1 MADNL
6 SHRRMTHSE
15 KEKKSKQIAHE
26 IKVLLTA
33 ILDPVDR
40 YISDNIGHLDHMELE
55 RNVAVLKELVSSLA
69 HNEDENPFAIYPDTE
84 PKPDAPDI
92 LLAVRD
98 INIRYSLENHLAR
111 SYNIHVVTEVSDALD
126 ILEREVISLIV
137 YDSDITRENDLELCN
152 FVKTHTTYSHIPV
165 VLIFGKKKMH
175 NRIEAME
182 LRADAYVEKPF
193 STDYVNAIVQ
203 NLLEMKERLRQRY
216 ITTPWLDPSIIAITD
231 ADREFMKRIQ
241 KIISDNID
249 NSLFGV
255 DQLAE
260 HIHMSRSSLYR
271 KIKGITNYSTNS
283 FIQMERLRKAA
294 LLLMDGG
301 VRVNEV
307 CYMVGFNSSSFFTK
321 CFKKQFGILPK
332 DYK

>member
-1 MADNL
+1 MADSL
-6 SHRRMTHSE
+6 SYRRMTHPDRE
-15 KEKKSKQIAHE
+15 NKLEHIAYE
-26 IKVLLTA
+26 IKTLLTA

-40 YISDNIGHLDHMELE
+40 YISGDNDHLDLVELE
-55 RNVAVLKELVSSLA
+55 RNTTALKALVSRLA
-69 HNEDENPFAIYPDTE
+69 LNEKDNPFVIYSDIE
-84 PKPDAPDI
+84 PKPNALDI

-98 INIRYSLENHLAR
+98 INIRYSLANHLAL
-111 SYNIHVVTEVSDALD
+111 SYNIHVVTEVTDALD
-126 ILEREVISLIV
+126 ILERNVISLIV
-137 YDSDITRENDLELCN
+137 YDSDIRRENDLELCN

-165 VLIFGKKKMH
+165 VLIFGKKNVH

-193 STDYVNAIVQ
+193 STDYVNTIVQ
-203 NLLEMKERLRQRY
+203 NFLDIKERLRQRY
-216 ITTPWLDPSIIAITD
+216 VTTPWLDPSIIAITE
-231 ADREFMKRIQ
+231 ADREFMKKIQ

-249 NSLFGV
+249 NTLFGV

-271 KIKGITNYSTNS
+271 KIKGITNYSPNS

-294 LLLMDGG
+294 LLLSDGG